1 MILEMSVNQKKSSEE
16 AKEDINL
23 VIERQ
28 NIMEKRITKL
38 KTRGAAQGEH
48 SFIEQHKLLLN
59 KSRYGIKVLKMRGE
73 VSEKKCKSTPGNT
86 A

>member
-28 NIMEKRITKL
+28 NIMEKKD
-38 KTRGAAQGEH
+38 
-48 SFIEQHKLLLN
+48 
-59 KSRYGIKVLKMRGE
+59 
-73 VSEKKCKSTPGNT
+73 KKAKN
-86 A
+86 